1 MFSNNELHTLFP
13 PHPCRQSELVI
24 DATRTKTDQCKHES
38 DYRIKERIQHI
49 EFLQQEIAGRKK
61 DASIEEK
68 TVKTYCKRIINAV
81 KLIKDLQEKNQ
92 QQTIQLD
99 QQRDNVELINS
110 PVDRELRREN
120 DLLKSNYAK
129 LDKTLMQLI
138 EQSRLLRA
146 IIYALDNELLRKSA
160 SLEIDKSNL
169 DLKTN
174 FEAMRL
180 NGPSGAEDIV

>member
-1 MFSNNELHTLFP
+1 MFPYIAYCLPSLT
-13 PHPCRQSELVI
+13 RQSELVI

-49 EFLQQEIAGRKK
+49 EFLQQEIAARKK

-68 TVKTYCKRIINAV
+68 QVKTYCKRIINAV
-81 KLIKDLQEKNQ
+81 KLIKDIQEKNIE
-92 QQTIQLD
+92 QTVVLD
-99 QQRDNVELINS
+99 EQRDNVELINS
-110 PVDRELRREN
+110 PVDRELHREN

-160 SLEIDKSNL
+160 SLEIDKNNL

-180 NGPSGAEDIV
+180 SGPCGTATVG

>member
-1 MFSNNELHTLFP
+1 M
-13 PHPCRQSELVI
+13 VI

-49 EFLQQEIAGRKK
+49 EFLQQEIADRKK
-61 DASIEEK
+61 EASIEEK
-68 TVKTYCKRIINAV
+68 TIKTYCKRIINGV
-81 KLIKDLQEKNQ
+81 KFIKDLQQKNNQ
-92 QQTIQLD
+92 QASMLSG
-99 QQRDNVELINS
+99 QRDNVELIND
-110 PVDRELRREN
+110 PIDRELHREN
-120 DLLKSNYAK
+120 NLLKCHYDK

-169 DLKTN
+169 DLRTN

-180 NGPSGAEDIV
+180 SGPNGAADIV